1 MFKTK
6 VRKVLEVGFGLT
18 LKVLP
23 ILKNAITDKLTI
35 FVYHD
40 VTDTPSEFSQAW
52 GLAVPNEVFRQ
63 QISWV
68 ANNFN
73 IIHPNDLINGATL
86 PERCALIT
94 FDDGFAGTF
103 EKGIPYLVEN
113 AIPSAIYLNM
123 GSVLNERPLISAV
136 ICYLDQYSPN
146 FLQFAEDHELA
157 HPYFLSMTPTLLQ
170 KFIDQYGPLDL
181 PAIKKYQGPFTDET
195 EVKKWCDEELVVF
208 GNHLFDHWNSAALS
222 ETEFK
227 EQYLKNAV
235 ALEELNVTSNYFAFT
250 NGQPGTCFGQ
260 REIKL
265 LQELGAERIFY
276 SSGYTNSET
285 STYLLDRIGLSE
297 TDNGEN
303 YFWFRMLR
311 LFFNRNKRPHIST
324 L

>member
-1 MFKTK
+1 MFKSK
-6 VRKVLEVGFGLT
+6 IRGALEIGFGLS

-23 ILKNAITDKLTI
+23 VIKGAIIDKLTI
-35 FVYHD
+35 FVFHD
-40 VTDTPSEFSQAW
+40 VTDTPSEFGQAW
-52 GLAVPNEVFRQ
+52 GLTITNKLFRE
-63 QISWV
+63 QISWISE
-68 ANNFN
+68 NFN
-73 IIHPNDLINGATL
+73 IIHPNDLSKLDAL
-86 PERCALIT
+86 PNHSAVLT

-103 EKGIPYLVEN
+103 RNGIPYLVEES
-113 AIPSAIYLNM
+113 IPSITYLNM
-123 GSVLNERPLISAV
+123 GSILNNRPIISAQV
-136 ICYLDQYSPN
+136 DYLDRYLPS
-146 FLQFAEDHELA
+146 FSEFAEKNNLA
-157 HPYFLSMTPTLLQ
+157 RPYFLTITPTLLNEYKDQ
-170 KFIDQYGPLDL
+170 HGPFDLNAITKF
-181 PAIKKYQGPFTDET
+181 QGPFAGIHD
-195 EVKKWCDEELVVF
+195 VQKWCDEDLVMY
-208 GNHLFDHWNSAALS
+208 GNHLFDHWNSAALIDL
-222 ETEFK
+222 EFK